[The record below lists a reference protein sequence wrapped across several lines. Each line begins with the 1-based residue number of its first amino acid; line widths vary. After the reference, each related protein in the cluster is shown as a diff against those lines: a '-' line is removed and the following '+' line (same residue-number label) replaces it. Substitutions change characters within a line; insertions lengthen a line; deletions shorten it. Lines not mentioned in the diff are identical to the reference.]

1 MQGQVLILE
10 PKAAA
15 RSEDTHAAL
24 VVSRGSFSNVRFGGE
39 AMTITQLRTGSPA
52 NEWETAWAVFA
63 CTDND
68 HFYYLALKTNGW
80 ELGKRDPAYEGGQRF
95 LATGPEH
102 ASTPGRV
109 AHFEIV
115 QDGAR
120 ITVRID
126 GEPVTTFTDEERSY
140 LSGKIG
146 FYTEDAKVSFDNI
159 EGSIV
164 EPFERYPIQRYG
176 DGDRLGDTWDV
187 AFTGYGYVAIEN
199 L

>member
-1 MQGQVLILE
+1 MRGQVLILE

-24 VVSRGSFSNVRFGGE
+24 VVSRGSFLNVLFGGE
-39 AMTITQLRTGSPA
+39 VMTITQLRTGSPA
-52 NEWETAWAVFA
+52 NEWETAWVVFA
-63 CTDND
+63 YTDND

-80 ELGKRDPAYEGGQRF
+80 ELGKRDPAYVEGQRF

-102 ASTPGRV
+102 ASTPGQV

-115 QDGAR
+115 QDGGT

-126 GEPVTTFTDEERSY
+126 GEPVTTFTDEERPY

-146 FYTEDAKVSFDNI
+146 FYTEDAKVSLTVLRARLWNL
-159 EGSIV
+159 
-164 EPFERYPIQRYG
+164 FENYPIQRYG